1 MTKIPVNALYTRRI
15 EGGIKFEVEV
25 ATVAFSAL
33 FGCMLGLNIAEGLCL
48 F

>member
-33 FGCMLGLNIAEGLCL
+33 FWLHARIEYC
-48 F
+48 